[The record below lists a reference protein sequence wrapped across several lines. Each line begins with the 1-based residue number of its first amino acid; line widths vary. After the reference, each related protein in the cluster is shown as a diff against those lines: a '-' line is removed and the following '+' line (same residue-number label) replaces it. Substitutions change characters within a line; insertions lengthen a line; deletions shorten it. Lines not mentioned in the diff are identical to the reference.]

1 MVSDLACR
9 GLIVSS
15 LDRDLTEA
23 GQQIVDQALLI
34 IYQESNVYLETR
46 KLVEIVRRL
55 RQGDLE
61 LSEMDAFIC
70 EASDLIWTQISEEQ
84 KQEIDV
90 LKCQGSMLRRGTYI
104 LAGMHVLREATK
116 AGLIEVNPINSPPGD
131 QQYIAYV

>member
-61 LSEMDAFIC
+61 LSEMDAFI
-70 EASDLIWTQISEEQ
+70 LI
-84 KQEIDV
+84 
-90 LKCQGSMLRRGTYI
+90 GS
-104 LAGMHVLREATK
+104 
-116 AGLIEVNPINSPPGD
+116 
-131 QQYIAYV
+131 